1 MSQPTP
7 PPPAVAPDRLFRSR
21 AAYLLWL
28 GVMSLSLVLG
38 AILIM
43 NSSTVGSDGRRTFAL
58 FDDAMISMR
67 YADNWVQGRGL
78 VWNPGERVEGFSSPL
93 WVFVLAGFR
102 VCFGRIYAVAAVQFF
117 GLALALADL
126 VLVTLITRR
135 LLRDCAGRDLG
146 MLAAVL
152 LTTTFYPLLYWS
164 IMGMETG
171 LLTPLLLL
179 VIHRSLSDRRGPR
192 AHRIDAV
199 LLSLACLTR
208 PEAVLFVVVFVAC
221 DTGRRWR
228 RQEIQAR
235 RLVVET
241 ALFALPLLAYQLA
254 RRMYFGQWYANTYL
268 LKLRGLTWAERLQFG
283 WNFSEP
289 FLMWAG
295 WLALVVALLQ
305 LARFRRRDA
314 HTPSG
319 WRPTEFLVLFVVFA
333 VYQVAVGGDAW
344 PLFIRFAAPV
354 TPLLLV
360 AFVVA
365 VIETLDPWAQGMRVA
380 TALLATTL
388 VLVARWMLALHQ
400 VDARSLTPIYSDEAA
415 RNINAAIAVRKL
427 TRPDATVA
435 AFAAGVLPYY
445 CERKSIDPLGKM
457 DPVIAALPVKRGV
470 PWNQR
475 GSMPGHNKYDLE
487 ISLRQRRPTVIQWN
501 GDIPCAWGTQD
512 LSDWCR
518 EHYVAVKVPGDTLLF
533 DAQSPAVRWDLI
545 KKPASVARPSATRGP

>member
-7 PPPAVAPDRLFRSR
+7 EPPAAGPPDRLFRAR

-28 GVMSLSLVLG
+28 GVMMVSLLLG

-43 NSSTVGSDGRRTFAL
+43 NSSTVAADGRRTFAL

-67 YADNWVQGRGL
+67 YADNLVQGRGL

-102 VCFGRIYAVAAVQFF
+102 ICFGRIHAIAAVQFF
-117 GLALALADL
+117 GLALALSDL

-135 LLRDCAGRDLG
+135 LLEGRAGRDLG

-152 LTTTFYPLLYWS
+152 MTITFYPLLYWS

-179 VIHRSLSDRRGPR
+179 VIHRSLAGGRGQR
-192 AHRIDAV
+192 AHRIDAI

-208 PEAVLFVVVFVAC
+208 PEAVLFVAVFVGC
-221 DTGRRWR
+221 DMARRR
-228 RQEIQAR
+228 RRREIQALG
-235 RLVVET
+235 LVVEA
-241 ALFALPLLAYQLA
+241 ALFALPLLAYQIT
-254 RRMYFGQWYANTYL
+254 RRLYFGRWYANSYL

-283 WNFSEP
+283 WNFSQP

-295 WLALVVALLQ
+295 WLALGVALLQ
-305 LARFRRRDA
+305 VWRLRHQDA
-314 HTPSG
+314 HALPG
-319 WRPTEFLVLFVVFA
+319 WRPTEFLVLFVAFA
-333 VYQVAVGGDAW
+333 AYQLAVGGDAW
-344 PLFIRFAAPV
+344 PLYIRIAAPV

-365 VIETLDPWAQGMRVA
+365 VIEALDRVTQGTRIA
-380 TALLATTL
+380 ATTL
-388 VLVARWMLALHQ
+388 AMTFVLIARWMVALHH
-400 VDARSLTPIYSDEAA
+400 VDALSLTPIYSDEAA
-415 RNINAAIAVRKL
+415 HNINAAIAVRKL
-427 TRPDATVA
+427 TRADATIA

-445 CERKSIDPLGKM
+445 AERRAIDILGRM
-457 DPVIAALPVKRGV
+457 DPVIASLPVQRGV
-470 PWNQR
+470 PWNRR

-487 ISLRQRRPTVIQWN
+487 ISLRQKRPTVIQWN
-501 GDIPCAWGTQD
+501 GSVPCAWGTQD
-512 LSDWCR
+512 LSGWCR
-518 EHYVAVKVPGDTLLF
+518 EHYAAVNVPGDTLLF
-533 DAQSPAVRWDLI
+533 DMQSPAVRWDLI
-545 KKPASVARPSATRGP
+545 RHPGSGPD